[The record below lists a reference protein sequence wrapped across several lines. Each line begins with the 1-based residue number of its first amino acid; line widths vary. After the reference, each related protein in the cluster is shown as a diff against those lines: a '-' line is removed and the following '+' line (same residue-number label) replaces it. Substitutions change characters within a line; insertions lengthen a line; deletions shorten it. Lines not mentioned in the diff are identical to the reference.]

1 MSVLTLPNATGMA
14 LSVRAKALV
23 FEDPLSR
30 ALLDRLRQ
38 IAPSDATALIIGE
51 TGTGKEIV
59 ARHVHSL
66 SARRGRAFVAVNCAS
81 LAPTLIESELFGH
94 EKGAFTGA
102 LGAKPG
108 WFETADGGTLFLD
121 EIGDLPI
128 PMQVK
133 LLRVL
138 QEREVVRVGGR
149 APIPI
154 DVRLIAATNID
165 LADAMRAGRFR
176 EDLYYRLKVAVVA
189 LPPLRDRPGDVQPLA
204 EYFLDLYRHRLG
216 LGEIL
221 LDPEAA
227 QRLERHSWPG
237 NIREL
242 ENVIHHALLV
252 CRGGRITPADL
263 RLGEAHGMVAT
274 PSSDGENRDRWQ
286 ALDAAVRALFDEGGD
301 DLHRRLEKAIMLSA
315 FAFCDRNQL
324 QTARLLGISRNIVRA
339 RLIEAG
345 EITSGRSGREAQTP
359 PPEAI
364 APPGAAPSTPPVRI
378 GFQRFGILWLLR
390 ASGALDRAWSEQG
403 RRIEWTEFATGPA
416 LVEAVRAGSLDLGVV
431 GETPPLV
438 AQADDAPLV
447 YLAAEPPAPEAEA
460 IVVSSRSRAASVADL
475 RGGRVAL
482 TRWTNAHFLLVRA
495 LEEAALPL
503 DAVDLVFAQPE
514 EARALLESG
523 AADAWA
529 IWDPLLAE
537 AELRGDVRVLRDARQ
552 LASNRTFYVGA
563 RSFVEQ
569 SPELAEQFL
578 GEIAKLGATVSASP
592 QAVIDLLGDSV
603 GIPRPALLR
612 ALRRSPFGPAPFDG
626 EITRSQQSVADLSL
640 REKLIPRAI
649 SVADARWVRGRPAAP
664 PPR

>member
-30 ALLDRLRQ
+30 ALLERLQQ
-38 IAPSDATALIIGE
+38 IAPSDATALIVGE

-59 ARHVHSL
+59 ARHLHSL
-66 SARRGRAFVAVNCAS
+66 SARRGRAFVAVNCAA

-94 EKGAFTGA
+94 EKGSFTGA
-102 LGAKPG
+102 LSAKPG

-138 QEREVVRVGGR
+138 QEHEVVRVGGR
-149 APIPI
+149 TPIPI
-154 DVRLIAATNID
+154 DVRLVAATNID
-165 LADAMRAGRFR
+165 LADALRAGRFR
-176 EDLYYRLKVAVVA
+176 EDLYYRLKVAVLS
-189 LPPLRDRPGDVQPLA
+189 LPPLRDRPGDVRPLA
-204 EYFLDLYRHRLG
+204 EYFVDIYRQRLG
-216 LGEIL
+216 LGETH

-252 CRGGRITPADL
+252 CRGGRIATADL
-263 RLGEAHGMVAT
+263 RLGEAHSV
-274 PSSDGENRDRWQ
+274 SSPPVTQDQDRWH
-286 ALDAAVRALFDEGGD
+286 ALDTAARALFEEGGD
-301 DLHRRLEKAIMLSA
+301 DLHRRIEHAIMRSA
-315 FAFCDRNQL
+315 FGFCDRNQL

-345 EITSGRSGREAQTP
+345 EIPSGRSAREAQTP
-359 PPEAI
+359 PPEAH
-364 APPGAAPSTPPVRI
+364 APPAAVAPPSSPTVRV
-378 GFQRFGILWLLR
+378 GFQPFGILWMLR
-390 ASGALDRAWSEQG
+390 AAGALDRAWSDQG

-416 LVEAVRAGSLDLGVV
+416 LVEAVRRGWLDLGVV

-438 AQADDAPLV
+438 AQADNAPLV

-460 IVVSSRSRAASVADL
+460 IVVPTGSHVATVAEL
-475 RGGRVAL
+475 RGGRIAL

-495 LEEAALPL
+495 LEEAGVPL
-503 DAVDLVFAQPE
+503 DEIDLVFAPPK
-514 EARALLESG
+514 EASALLESG

-529 IWDPLLAE
+529 IWDPLLAD
-537 AELRGDVRVLRDARQ
+537 AELAGRVRVLRDARE

-563 RSFVEQ
+563 RGFVDQ
-569 SPELAEQFL
+569 SPDLVEQFL

-592 QAVIDLLGDSV
+592 QAAVDLLGDSV

-612 ALRRSPFGPAPFDG
+612 ALCRSRFGLVPFDG

-640 REKLIPRAI
+640 REKLIPHAI
-649 SVADARWVRGRPAAP
+649 SVADARWVRARPASP
-664 PPR
+664 PSR